1 MSDCLVQRPKCC
13 EFESPIS
20 RTIFIMPLL
29 RKNRSAVMQSS
40 SVSEN
45 EKMLKT
51 GKNITLEFTYN
62 TRASHNVSRSLV

>member
-1 MSDCLVQRPKCC
+1 
-13 EFESPIS
+13 
-20 RTIFIMPLL
+20 MPLL